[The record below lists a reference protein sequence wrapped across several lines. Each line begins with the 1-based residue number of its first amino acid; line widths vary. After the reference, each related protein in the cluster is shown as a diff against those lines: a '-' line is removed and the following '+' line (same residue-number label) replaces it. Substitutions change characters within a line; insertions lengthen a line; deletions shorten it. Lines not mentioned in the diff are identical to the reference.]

1 MQYRPFGKDGW
12 KISVLGFGAM
22 RLPMTPDY
30 KDVDEKEA
38 IRIMRYGID
47 KGINYVDT
55 AYFYHNGLSEVI
67 VGKTLKDG
75 YRNKVRLA
83 TKSPVGLIKEA
94 GDFDKFLEL
103 QLKRLDVDHIDYYLF
118 HGIGDGGLA
127 TMKQFDLFNKMEAA
141 KKAGKVGHIGFS
153 FHDKA
158 DAFIRV
164 VDGYDKWE
172 FCQIQYNYMDT
183 DNQAGTAGL
192 KYAASKGIPVIVME
206 PLLGG
211 KLARPPK
218 NIEAIF
224 NDNIIRRKPAD
235 WALQWVWNH
244 PEVSV
249 ILSGMSNFEQVEENL
264 VSAHKSK
271 AGLFSGGDFSL
282 IAKVRKEFEKRTV
295 IPCTKC
301 EYCMPC
307 PQGVAI
313 PRNFE
318 LYNDGAIYN
327 DPGAARY
334 NYKVWMK
341 PEDRASACTAC
352 KECEAKCPQKI
363 EISSWMPKVDD
374 VIGKGMDYPD

>member
-12 KISVLGFGAM
+12 KISTLGFGAM
-22 RLPMTPDY
+22 RLPMTADQ

-38 IRIMRYGID
+38 IRIMRHGID
-47 KGINYVDT
+47 NGINYIDT
-55 AYFYHNGLSEVI
+55 AYFYHNGVSEVV

-75 YRNKVRLA
+75 YGKKARLA
-83 TKSPVGLIKEA
+83 TKSPVGLMKGA
-94 GDFDKFLEL
+94 GDFDKFLDL
-103 QLKRLDVDHIDYYLF
+103 QLKRLDVGYIDYYLF
-118 HGIGDGGLA
+118 HGIGDGGLSA
-127 TMKQFDLFNKMEAA
+127 MKQFDLFAKMEAA

-153 FHDKA
+153 FHDNA
-158 DAFIRV
+158 AAFIRV
-164 VDGYDKWE
+164 VDSYDKWE
-172 FCQIQYNYMDT
+172 FCQIQYNYMDIN
-183 DNQAGTAGL
+183 NQAGTAGL

-211 KLARPPK
+211 KLARPPREIAK
-218 NIEAIF
+218 LFETYEVK
-224 NDNIIRRKPAD
+224 RKPAD
-235 WALQWVWNH
+235 WALQWIWNH

-249 ILSGMSNFEQVEENL
+249 ILSGMSNFEQVVENIA
-264 VSAHKSK
+264 SAEKSG
-271 AGLFSGGDFSL
+271 AGHMNEADFSL
-282 IAKVRKEFEKRTV
+282 ISKVRSEFEKRIV

-301 EYCMPC
+301 DYCMPC

-341 PEDRASACTAC
+341 PENRASACTAC
-352 KECEAKCPQKI
+352 KECEEKCPQKI
-363 EISSWMPKVDD
+363 EISSWMPKVDN
-374 VIGKGMDYPD
+374 VIGKGMNFPG

>member
-47 KGINYVDT
+47 RGINYVDT

-118 HGIGDGGLA
+118 HGIGDGGLS

-192 KYAASKGIPVIVME
+192 KYAASRGIPVIVME

-218 NIEAIF
+218 TIEAIF
-224 NDNIIRRKPAD
+224 NDNIIKRKPAD

-264 VSAHKSK
+264 ASAHKSK
-271 AGLFSGGDFSL
+271 AGLFSGGDFAL
-282 IAKVRKEFEKRTV
+282 IDKVRKEFEKRTV

-363 EISSWMPKVDD
+363 EISSWMPKVDN
-374 VIGKGMDYPD
+374 VIGKGMDFPG